1 MGFRGPT
8 VSNYFSEAV
17 REIPCDFVL
26 LSDCFSRY
34 PFYFAILE
42 YLFVCV
48 FLSFSLRAF
57 LSVCLSFYLY
67 QSVCLSISFSL
78 SVFLSLSVCLPV
90 SVCLSV
96 CLSLSVC
103 VSLSLA
109 LALSL
114 S

>member
-57 LSVCLSFYLY
+57 LSVCLSFYLF

-78 SVFLSLSVCLPV
+78 SVFLSLSVCLPACVCLSV
-90 SVCLSV
+90 SVCLCLSV
-96 CLSLSVC
+96 CLYL
-103 VSLSLA
+103 SLSL
-109 LALSL
+109 SL